1 MSLFLDARNLPPDA
15 VVETDVCIVGGG
27 AAGIVLARELCGQ
40 PFRVALLEAGGL
52 DAASATPSLHEG
64 EIVGIPYFPLD
75 RARLRYFGGST
86 NHWGGW
92 SRPLDPLDFENRP
105 WIPHS
110 GWPISRRD
118 LDSYYERANQ
128 ACGLGPCRYDFGSWE
143 PALARAGRR
152 APRFDPGK
160 LQDIIFHVIE
170 DERLRFGETFGSEL
184 RAASNLDVYLHASAL
199 EIETDDSGGGVRAIR
214 FAGPDA
220 KRFRVAAKQFV
231 LASGGLEIPRIL
243 LLSNRSRPNG
253 LGNGHDLVGRFFQ
266 EHPHLR
272 SGVALLRRPWRPFTA
287 RPVRIG
293 PSLVVECLAVS
304 PELQRSERLPNIGV
318 RLLPV
323 VGEWLAAVRGGGLGR
338 SAGVVFRD
346 WRQVV
351 LGLSRKF
358 LHFPSGDVSYGLK
371 YRTYA
376 VHYTWE
382 QIPDPESR
390 VRLSAEKDALGQ
402 PRLQLDWRMNSQDRD
417 ALLAAQ
423 RIVKEA
429 IERPGFGAVE
439 DACEKDEWET
449 VLRESEEWID
459 EIVVRRNNQHLATLV
474 PFDEARERPLIG
486 SYHHLGTTKMNDDPK
501 RGVVD
506 RHCRVH
512 GIENLSIAGG
522 SVFPTGG
529 ISNPTL
535 TILALAI
542 RLGDRIKDR
551 MAGRVGGT

>member
-1 MSLFLDARNLPPDA
+1 MFLDARNLPPDA

-52 DAASATPSLHEG
+52 DAASAEPALHEG
-64 EIVGIPYFPLD
+64 EIVGIPYYPLD

-92 SRPLDPLDFENRP
+92 SRPLDPLDFESRP

-110 GWPISRRD
+110 GWPIARRD
-118 LDSYYERANQ
+118 LDPYYERANE
-128 ACGLGPCRYDFGSWE
+128 ACGLGPCRYDFASWE
-143 PALARAGRR
+143 AALARAGRR
-152 APRFDPGK
+152 APRFDPAR
-160 LQDIIFHVIE
+160 LRDLIFHVIA
-170 DERLRFGETFGSEL
+170 DERLRFGETFGPEL

-199 EIETDDSGGGVRAIR
+199 EIETDDAGGSVRAVR
-214 FAGPDA
+214 FAGPGG

-253 LGNGHDLVGRFFQ
+253 LGNDHDLVGRFFQ

-272 SGVALLRRPWRPFTA
+272 SGLALFRRPWRFATA

-293 PSLVVECLAVS
+293 SSLVVECLGVP
-304 PELQRSERLPNIGV
+304 PELQRSERLPNIGI

-323 VGEWLAAVRGGGLGR
+323 IGEWLAEVRASGLGK
-338 SAGVVFRD
+338 SAGLLLRD
-346 WRQVV
+346 WRQVAFAV
-351 LGLSRKF
+351 SRKF
-358 LHFPSGDVSYGLK
+358 LRFPSGDVSYGLK
-371 YRTYA
+371 YRHYA

-382 QIPDPESR
+382 QIPDAASR
-390 VRLSAEKDALGQ
+390 VRLSAQRDALGQ
-402 PRLQLDWRMNSQDRD
+402 QRLQLDWRMGSPDRD
-417 ALLAAQ
+417 AFLAAQ
-423 RIVKEA
+423 RIVQEA
-429 IERPGFGAVE
+429 IEGPGLGAVG
-439 DACEKDEWET
+439 DACEKEEWET

-474 PFDEARERPLIG
+474 PFEEARERPLIG
-486 SYHHLGTTKMNDDPK
+486 SYHHLGTTKMSDDPK

-506 RHCRVH
+506 RHARVH
-512 GIENLSIAGG
+512 GVENLSIAGG

-551 MAGRVGGT
+551 MAGRAGD